1 MKPHET
7 TTNYVLTSCSGK
19 FQRSG
24 RNIHELVVT
33 SLDGENSID
42 MPTIIECDEIPEVR
56 EEIPTPD
63 VALHYEHLH
72 DIAVHIPPIDPNAK
86 IMLLIGRDVTKA
98 HHVLDQRIGFGNQPY
113 AQKLSLGWTIIGET
127 CLGKTTNRKSLT
139 L

>member
-86 IMLLIGRDVTKA
+86 IMLLIEKMLLRQITSWISASDSAINPTPRNCHLAG
-98 HHVLDQRIGFGNQPY
+98 Q
-113 AQKLSLGWTIIGET
+113 SLTRLVWV
-127 CLGKTTNRKSLT
+127 KPTNRKSLT